1 LDLFPHHS
9 KRIDPWRLAALEPA
23 AACLLPVALAHAFRH
38 RTRTR
43 VLGLAG
49 VLALLLL
56 ACVPDE
62 RPVTSRV
69 PVESVAGP
77 ETTAATPRQTPK
89 EKVRGLWI
97 LAEGGVRVLDDATRI
112 DGTLDRAER
121 LGATDLF
128 VQVYRGGRAFYA
140 GSDDVERAPS
150 AENGDTLAILL
161 AEAHRRGFRVHAWV
175 NALSLSTRR
184 DAALIERLGRDAIL
198 VDREGRSIL
207 DYPDLDLPEPDRRFY
222 RMGTRGIYLD
232 PAVPAVREYLVTT
245 YRDLVTRY
253 PQLDGLHLDYIRH
266 PGVLPFSPGS
276 RFGVGLEFGYGETS
290 RARYRAETGRP
301 DPIDGAAPGMV
312 RSANV
317 WDAWRRDQVTRLVE
331 EIAAATRAARPGLV
345 LSAAV
350 ISYVDRAYLSLA
362 QDWRRWLEMGALDL
376 AIPMVYTLDDRLLG
390 YQLDNFAGWKESQRI
405 WPGIGVWLFD
415 DRPHRALGQ
424 LEALRTRDF
433 GGEVLFSDDA
443 IAESPGLLEAL
454 AAAPPGEPIPAPPRP
469 APPPTDS
476 TAPIGALPARDS
488 EPIPPPRPATPP
500 RPASDSGAVPIS
512 SLPLETPPSN
522 TAETPR

>member
-1 LDLFPHHS
+1 LS
-9 KRIDPWRLAALEPA
+9 
-23 AACLLPVALAHAFRH
+23 VVV
-38 RTRTR
+38 T
-43 VLGLAG
+43 
-49 VLALLLL
+49 LL

-62 RPVTSRV
+62 RPAASRV
-69 PVESVAGP
+69 PVEAVPAP
-77 ETTAATPRQTPK
+77 ESAASTPRETPQ

-112 DGTLDRAER
+112 DGTLDRAEA

-128 VQVYRGGRAFYA
+128 VQVYRGGRAFYP
-140 GSDDVERAPS
+140 GPDTVERAPS
-150 AENGDTLAILL
+150 AEAGDTFGSLL

-207 DYPDLDLPEPDRRFY
+207 DYPELDLPEPDRRFY

-331 EIAAATRAARPGLV
+331 EISAATRAARPGLV

-350 ISYVDRAYLSLA
+350 IPYVDRAYLSLA
-362 QDWRRWLEMGALDL
+362 QDWRLWLETGALDL

-415 DRPHRALGQ
+415 DRPDRALGQ
-424 LEALRTRDF
+424 LEALRARGF

-443 IAESPGLLEAL
+443 IAESPGLLQAL
-454 AAAPPGEPIPAPPRP
+454 AGAPPGEEIPALPPAASRPPQPAPPPAPAAEPIPAPRP
-469 APPPTDS
+469 APAGRPAPDTDS
-476 TAPIGALPARDS
+476 DV
-488 EPIPPPRPATPP
+488 
-500 RPASDSGAVPIS
+500 GAVPIS
-512 SLPLETPPSN
+512 SLPLETPPSSD
-522 TAETPR
+522 AETPR